1 MKTKKLEEL
10 IRRIVSEHL
19 NALEEEHQSGEW
31 WIDETGGTTYADID
45 IGDSGHEGVVIQY
58 LAHEILSHFGVDTDE
73 PGYITEYEDRIKE
86 NLIHDERMSEQDL
99 ADWEASSGSRSPYG
113 VILRKLIEDKAY
125 ETPEQAE
132 EALSIAYGSSQTD
145 ARNYGM
151 RYLKWKVMKTF
162 GAEIEIQTWHLK
174 PEDLGIIVRG
184 IWDIM
189 EDTDDPEDSDNKV
202 GDDGYPGP
210 RVNVTIQATGK
221 RFHDIP
227 LAVLEK
233 KMPSS
238 LMNYRSGLHS
248 DFREGLTEDYHFH
261 HKEYRMYEGHR
272 SIVAIFEDNSRLK
285 FDVHFR
291 EKRGED
297 KEKWRHKAMTT
308 WKSLA
313 NEIHGDIRLS
323 DALNPIQKSW
333 KKSFSEALKHPKM
346 KDFVRINHHQR
357 IFPDKGYPAS
367 VQGKPQPVMDAVNF
381 TPRR

>member
-1 MKTKKLEEL
+1 MKINKLEEL
-10 IRRIVSEHL
+10 IRRIVCEHL
-19 NALEEEHQSGEW
+19 NALEEEHQKGEW
-31 WIDETGGTTYADID
+31 WIDESGGTTYADID

-58 LAHEILSHFGVDTDE
+58 LAHEILSHFGIDADE
-73 PGYITEYEDRIKE
+73 PGYISDYEEAIKE
-86 NLIHDERMSEQDL
+86 SLLADEKMSEQDL

-125 ETPEQAE
+125 STPEQAE
-132 EALSIAYGSSQTD
+132 DALSIAYGSSNRD
-145 ARNYGM
+145 ARDYGM
-151 RYLKWKVMKTF
+151 KYLKWKVMKTF
-162 GAEIEIQTWHLK
+162 GSDIEIQTWHLK

-189 EDTDDPEDSDNKV
+189 EDTDDSDDTDNKV

-248 DFREGLTEDYHFH
+248 DFREGLTEDYHIH
-261 HKEYRMYEGHR
+261 HKEYRLYEGHKK
-272 SIVAIFEDNSRLK
+272 IVAVFEDNSRLK
-285 FDVHFR
+285 FEVHFR
-291 EKRGED
+291 DNHGED

-313 NEIHGDIRLS
+313 NELHGDVRLS

-333 KKSFSEALKHPKM
+333 KECFSEALKHPKM
-346 KDFVRINHHQR
+346 KDFIRVNKHQK
-357 IFPDKGYPAS
+357 IFPDKGYPTC
-367 VQGKPQPVMDAVNF
+367 VQGKPQIVTDPVNF
-381 TPRR
+381 TSKG